1 MKAVRIHQYGGP
13 EVLTY
18 EDAPMPMVGDK
29 DVLIR
34 VHAASVNPVDW
45 KIREG
50 YLQGF
55 LNHPLPLILGLD
67 VSGVVQQV
75 GSAVTE
81 FQPGD
86 EVFSRPDI
94 ARDGTCAEYVA
105 VDADLVAFK
114 PRSIDHVHAAAV
126 PLAAMTAWQS
136 LFDAA
141 SLAEGQR
148 VLIHAAAGGVGSF
161 AVQLAKWKGAYVI
174 GTASDR
180 NLDLIKSLGVDEAI
194 DYRTTPF
201 ETVVED
207 VDVVYD
213 TVGGK
218 VQQKSWQVLK
228 SGGILVGIVNQPD
241 EAIAA
246 QHNARAAY
254 VFLQPNAAQL
264 TEIAN
269 LIDAGVV
276 RAIVENVFPLS
287 EARQAH
293 ELSQSG
299 RTRGKIVFQ
308 VI

>member
-18 EDAPMPMVGDK
+18 EEAPMPTVGER

-50 YLQGF
+50 YLHGF
-55 LNHPLPLILGLD
+55 LHHSLPLVLGWD
-67 VSGVVQQV
+67 VSGVVEQV
-75 GSAVTE
+75 GAAVTE

-86 EVFSRPDI
+86 AVFSRPDI
-94 ARDGTCAEYVA
+94 SRDGSYAEYVA

-114 PRSIDHVHAAAV
+114 PNSIDHIHAAAV

-141 SLAEGQR
+141 NLTAGQR

-180 NLDLIKSLGVDEAI
+180 NLELIKSLGVDEAI
-194 DYRTTPF
+194 DYRATPF
-201 ETVVED
+201 ETVVKD
-207 VDVVYD
+207 MDVVYD
-213 TVGGK
+213 TVGGE

-228 SGGILVGIVNQPD
+228 PGGILVGIVDQPD
-241 EAIAA
+241 EAAA
-246 QHNARAAY
+246 AAHNARAAY

-264 TEIAN
+264 TEIAG
-269 LIDAGVV
+269 LIDAGVIT
-276 RAIVENVFPLS
+276 AIVENVFPLS

-293 ELSQSG
+293 ELSQTG
-299 RTRGKIVFQ
+299 RVRGKIVFQ
-308 VI
+308 VT